1 MAKKAEAQKLLEEEM
16 KTLKCKPDKVD
27 KISKFEIEKLKEK
40 EDAEK
45 AAAAAAAA
53 AAKKNVVAVEPVLIE
68 NLNRLEVEGDVARNV
83 DEAISILRYFW
94 FVFKLF
100 FNLRLKIISFL
111 VLEMNQQWTCI
122 QKSV

>member
-40 EDAEK
+40 EEAEK

-53 AAKKNVVAVEPVLIE
+53 AAKKNVIAVEPVLIE

-94 FVFKLF
+94 FEIKLF
-100 FNLRLKIISFL
+100 FINSRLKSI
-111 VLEMNQQWTCI
+111 
-122 QKSV
+122 

>member
-94 FVFKLF
+94 FEIKLF
-100 FNLRLKIISFL
+100 FINSRLKSI
-111 VLEMNQQWTCI
+111 
-122 QKSV
+122 

>member
-1 MAKKAEAQKLLEEEM
+1 M

-40 EDAEK
+40 EEAEK
-45 AAAAAAAA
+45 AAAAAAAV
-53 AAKKNVVAVEPVLIE
+53 KKNVVAVEPVLIE

-94 FVFKLF
+94 FKF
-100 FNLRLKIISFL
+100 
-111 VLEMNQQWTCI
+111 
-122 QKSV
+122 